1 MKQENW
7 DTLPD
12 GPLTERAICKFLEHR
27 TDLLA
32 PVHLEHVAY
41 HNGTVDLAGSWDHR
55 RWSFTGVVRARSTPQ
70 QLQVALD
77 QAQALHQSHPLIVV
91 PYLTDQALQRLED
104 TRISGIDLCG
114 NGILIIPGELL
125 VRRGGA
131 PNRYPESAPIR
142 NPFAGRAAVVTR
154 RLILQMRWDTLND
167 LHAALEQ
174 DATPVSLSMC
184 SKVISALVDENLV
197 VKEQRHIRVRDRMG
211 VLDGL
216 ARHWSRVRPRRRQAV
231 RLGANTDPAR
241 LLTQRLGNS
250 PWVISG
256 ASSVVMYAAIGQ
268 SGPLEVIVEDID
280 QAMRASQATPEE
292 IPSFA
297 QVVFVTY
304 DEPGC
309 LCGIQP
315 DANGTHWSG
324 PLQVWLELQAG
335 DARQRAMATD
345 LFPKIL

>member
-1 MKQENW
+1 MS
-7 DTLPD
+7 D
-12 GPLTERAICKFLEHR
+12 GPLTERSICKLLER
-27 TDLLA
+27 RAELLA
-32 PVHLEHVAY
+32 PVRLEQVAY
-41 HNGTVDLAGSWDHR
+41 HNGLVDLAGSWDQR
-55 RWSFTGVVRARSTPQ
+55 RWPFSGVVRARSTPQ

-77 QAQALHQSHPLIVV
+77 QVRAHPRSHPLIVV
-91 PYLTDQALQRLED
+91 PYLTDLALQHLEEA
-104 TRISGIDLCG
+104 RISGIDLCG

-142 NPFAGRAAVVTR
+142 NPFAGRAAIVTR
-154 RLILQMRWDTLND
+154 RLALQMRWDTLNE
-167 LHAALEQ
+167 LNAALER

-184 SKVISALVDENLV
+184 SKVVSALVDENLV
-197 VKEQRHIRVRDRMG
+197 VKEQRHIRVRDRLG

-216 ARHWSRVRPRRRQAV
+216 ARHWSRVRPRRRQSV
-231 RLGANTDPAR
+231 RLGADTDPAR
-241 LLTQRLGNS
+241 LLAQRLGNS

-280 QAMRASQATPEE
+280 QAMQVSQATPEE

-297 QVVFVTY
+297 QAIFVTY

-309 LCGIQP
+309 LCGVQP
-315 DANGTHWSG
+315 DKNGTHWSG